1 MMHAILENML
11 SPEQART
18 HLGLIEAHLL
28 GPDGAR
34 LFDRPLPDRGGP
46 EQLIQRAETSAF
58 FGREI
63 GVMYT
68 HAHLRYAEALA
79 HLGEAQRFFDALC
92 RSHPLGLRERKPSA
106 SLSQSNCYFSSSDA
120 AFTDRYE
127 AGRVYGRVAAG
138 SVALNGGWRIYSG
151 GPGIAIGLVVGS
163 LLGVRRG
170 KSVLIVD
177 PVMPPALDGLRARL
191 PICGQSVKV
200 LYRVGTTGCG
210 PVRLELNGSHLPFT
224 RGANPYRNGAAD
236 VSMAVVASRLTANA
250 NLLVVHLG

>member
-1 MMHAILENML
+1 MHAILENML

-34 LFDRPLPDRGGP
+34 LFDRPLPYRGGP
-46 EQLIQRAETSAF
+46 EQLFQRAETSAF
-58 FGREI
+58 FGRQI

-92 RSHPLGLRERKPSA
+92 RSHPLGLRERVPSA

-138 SVALNGGWRIYSG
+138 SVALNGGWRIYSS

-191 PICGQSVKV
+191 PICGQSVEV
-200 LYRVGTTGCG
+200 LYRVDTAGCG
-210 PVRLELNGSHLPFT
+210 PVRLELNGSQLPFT
-224 RGANPYRNGAAD
+224 RGANPYRNGAAE